1 MNILL
6 IEDDLMVRHALGHA
20 LASENYRV
28 VPARNHQ
35 EALTELNRQP
45 ADQPID
51 IVLMDL
57 NPPNENAWDTVEQL
71 TSLQPNLPVVAMTT
85 RAEEQ
90 VSISKAISVDAL
102 MEKPLDLPRLM
113 ATLNQLTSRTPL
125 PS

>member
-6 IEDDLMVRHALGHA
+6 IEDDIMVRHALGHA

-28 VPARNHQ
+28 VPARNHE
-35 EALTELNRQP
+35 EALSELNRQP

-51 IVLMDL
+51 IVLLDL
-57 NPPNENAWDTVEQL
+57 NPPHEDAWETVERL

-85 RAEEQ
+85 RVEEE

-102 MEKPLDLPRLM
+102 MEKPLDLPLLM
-113 ATLNQLTSRTPL
+113 ATLNQLTSRPPL
-125 PS
+125 DS